1 MVVVFMD
8 NNIITFDDLCN
19 IIKKEKGYT
28 TTRACINEINRMIGK
43 KEIYKLSS
51 NIYKFGSKKVF
62 SIKKSM
68 ANIDIVNEINN
79 NYDIDFVIWNISIL
93 NEWLNHLI
101 NSSIVILEVEKDYLE
116 FIFEHLKGKFN
127 ILINPSKNEIYNY
140 STNDTIVLK
149 PLISKAPINHKEKTP
164 KIEKIIVDIFLD
176 KIVNCFYESNERIGI
191 YEQIFEIYSVNYKTL
206 FAYAKRRHIYKEF
219 KEYLEKHKIGDVEYL

>member
-1 MVVVFMD
+1 
-8 NNIITFDDLCN
+8 
-19 IIKKEKGYT
+19 
-28 TTRACINEINRMIGK
+28 
-43 KEIYKLSS
+43 
-51 NIYKFGSKKVF
+51 
-62 SIKKSM
+62 M

-101 NSSIVILEVEKDYLE
+101 NSSVVILEVEKDYLE
-116 FIFEHLKGKFN
+116 FIFEHLKDKFN

-140 STNDTIVLK
+140 STNDTIILK
-149 PLISKAPINHKEKTP
+149 PLISKAPINHKENTP

-191 YEQIFEIYSVNYKTL
+191 YEQIFDIYSVNYKTL
-206 FAYAKRRHIYKEF
+206 FAYAKRRHIYNEF
-219 KEYLEKHKIGDVEYL
+219 KEYLEKHKIGDVKYL